1 MFLKRAALCLYKIL
15 PDILQRRIVRILY
28 PGYVIAAKAFITNA
42 DGKFLVVENT
52 YRPNWDIPSGHCD
65 PGESPDQ
72 TAVREL
78 WEETGIKVERMQQTS
93 VIFYP
98 ALRTLQVLFVHALD
112 NSPEP
117 VADGVEISDVRWV
130 ERGEVTLNPY
140 AEEALEVIL
149 NHKASY
155 WVSVKT

>member
-1 MFLKRAALCLYKIL
+1 MFLKRAALQLYKIL
-15 PDILQRRIVRILY
+15 PNKLQRQVARILY
-28 PGYVIAAKAFITNA
+28 PGYVAAAKVYITNRQ
-42 DGKFLVVENT
+42 GNFLVVKTT
-52 YRPNWDIPSGHCD
+52 YRPDWDIPSGHCD

-112 NSPEP
+112 HTPEP

-130 ERGEVTLNPY
+130 ERNEVKLNPY
-140 AEEALEVIL
+140 ATEALEIL
-149 NHKASY
+149 LDHKASY
-155 WVSVKT
+155 WVSAKT

>member
-1 MFLKRAALCLYKIL
+1 MFLKRAALQLYKIL
-15 PDILQRRIVRILY
+15 PNKLQRQVARILY
-28 PGYVIAAKAFITNA
+28 PGYVAAAKVYITNRQ
-42 DGKFLVVENT
+42 GNFLVVKTT
-52 YRPNWDIPSGHCD
+52 YRPDWDIPSGHCD

-130 ERGEVTLNPY
+130 ERGEVKLNPY
-140 AEEALEVIL
+140 ATEALEIL
-149 NHKASY
+149 LDHKASY
-155 WVSVKT
+155 WVSAKT

>member
-1 MFLKRAALCLYKIL
+1 MFLKRAALQLYKIL
-15 PDILQRRIVRILY
+15 PNKLQRQVARILY
-28 PGYVIAAKAFITNA
+28 PGYVAAAKVYITNRQ
-42 DGKFLVVENT
+42 GNFLVVKTT
-52 YRPNWDIPSGHCD
+52 YRPDWDIPSGHCD